1 MRSGDEDD
9 AYEPT
14 AVESA
19 PNPALAAEHHD
30 IRQKVES
37 VVAELPPGFAAVI
50 VMKDIR
56 DMQYDEIAESL
67 GCSMGTVKSRLSRAR
82 AMVRQRLKPLLA

>member
-1 MRSGDEDD
+1 M
-9 AYEPT
+9 PT

-19 PNPALAAEHHD
+19 PNPAVAAEHRD
-30 IRQKVES
+30 IRQKVEG
-37 VVAELPPGFAAVI
+37 VVAELPPDFAAVI
-50 VMKDIR
+50 VMKDIQ

-82 AMVRQRLKPLLA
+82 AMVRERLKPLLA